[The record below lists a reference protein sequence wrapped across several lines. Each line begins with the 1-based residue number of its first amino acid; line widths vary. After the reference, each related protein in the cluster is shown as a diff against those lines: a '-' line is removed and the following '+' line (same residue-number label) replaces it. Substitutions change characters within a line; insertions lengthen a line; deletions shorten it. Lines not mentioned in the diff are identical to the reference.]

1 MTYHLVKTNGH
12 LGIKCLLCGLVSYNL
27 NDIRQRYCAACHR
40 FHDDPL
46 PCGTSQTDVSDI
58 KKVSDID

>member
-1 MTYHLVKTNGH
+1 MTYQLVRTVSNGRSY

-40 FHDDPL
+40 FHDDPV
-46 PCGTSQTDVSDI
+46 PESHS
-58 KKVSDID
+58 